1 MKSSDGQA
9 RRIAVLA
16 VTPGGCR
23 LARCVAEGIP
33 AAEFLEANLSVS
45 EKLSKSWHDYDGFVC
60 VMAAGIVVRSIAPL
74 LGDKQHDPC
83 VVVMDEQGRFTVSLL
98 SGHLGGGNDLAREV
112 AALTGGEA
120 VITTASDTLGLTAI
134 DLWAREQRLV
144 VADRS
149 QLTRASGYLVAQG
162 LIRVFSEVKGVLP
175 RDFQEVADPGSA
187 RIIISCKTNW
197 PEDRLLLHP
206 PQLVVGIGCNRG
218 TAGQE
223 IEEAMGQLLAS
234 HSLARQ
240 SVIKLASID
249 LKRDEEGLLDF
260 SRRHNWPLEFFS
272 KQQLNEVAGVSYSA
286 AVMKATGAQGVAEPA
301 ALLAAQTNQLIVRKE
316 KWKNVT
322 LAVATANYTLSEPA
336 PVISIT

>member
-1 MKSSDGQA
+1 MKSSTGQL

-16 VTPGGCR
+16 VTRGGRR
-23 LARCVAEGIP
+23 LARQVAEKIP
-33 AAEFLEANLSVS
+33 AADLLEANLSVS
-45 EKLSKSWHDYDGFVC
+45 EKLSKSWHDYDGFIC
-60 VMAAGIVVRSIAPL
+60 VMAAGIVLRSIAPL

-83 VVVMDEQGRFTVSLL
+83 IVVMDEQGRFVVSLL

-134 DLWAREQRLV
+134 DLWAREQRLIA
-144 VADRS
+144 ADRT
-149 QLTRASGYLVAQG
+149 QLTRASAYLVAQG
-162 LIRVFSEVKGVLP
+162 VIRVFSEVKGTLP
-175 RDFQEVADPGSA
+175 LDFQEAADAASA

-197 PEDRLLLHP
+197 PADRLLLHP

-218 TAGQE
+218 VDCLE
-223 IEEAMGQLLAS
+223 IEEAMREMFARHALA
-234 HSLARQ
+234 HQ

-260 SRRHNWPLEFFS
+260 CRRHNRSMEFFP
-272 KQQLNEVAGVSYSA
+272 KQQLNKVAGVSYSA

-301 ALLAAQTNQLIVRKE
+301 ALLAAQTDQLIIRKE

-322 LAVATANYTLSEPA
+322 LAVAAANYTLSEPA
-336 PVISIT
+336 PAISII